1 MRLIVLRSAWGHG
14 GALRAD
20 APRALASLR
29 AAGYHGLEA
38 SLADIGNSRAQREA
52 FVREA
57 RSQGLHLILSAYSSW
72 TNYEGIF
79 EANKAPDAHMTT
91 LLDEISEIA
100 SLHSLTSSTT
110 FSASSFFSSS
120 SSAAAAACSSF
131 SSFSSSSSSLP
142 TIIGINAHTGTDM
155 WDEALAA
162 NFFASFD
169 EHVRA
174 LGEGVVP
181 RISHETHRGRVLR
194 CPFVTARLL
203 QKIPKLRLTSDFS
216 HWVILSERLLD
227 TEYER
232 SLIDNQMAHAMVHIH
247 ARVGTPQMPQVHVS
261 SSSSDIHVS
270 SSSHTSSC
278 RDPPN
283 APRACILL
291 LIFIYTYMHTYMFVP
306 QVHDVN
312 APEFARARERF
323 YALWERVWSLRKA
336 AGDEFVTATMEYGPP
351 EWSDDG
357 QYLGL
362 FLFPFFCVERFHA
375 FTGAL
380 SLSFVLS
387 FSRFS
392 FPPPPARVLSPTHTH
407 PPPSPP
413 PLP

>member
-1 MRLIVLRSAWGHG
+1 MLWCTYMLVSA
-14 GALRAD
+14 
-20 APRALASLR
+20 P
-29 AAGYHGLEA
+29 
-38 SLADIGNSRAQREA
+38 
-52 FVREA
+52 
-57 RSQGLHLILSAYSSW
+57 
-72 TNYEGIF
+72 
-79 EANKAPDAHMTT
+79 
-91 LLDEISEIA
+91 
-100 SLHSLTSSTT
+100 
-110 FSASSFFSSS
+110 
-120 SSAAAAACSSF
+120 
-131 SSFSSSSSSLP
+131 
-142 TIIGINAHTGTDM
+142 
-155 WDEALAA
+155 
-162 NFFASFD
+162 
-169 EHVRA
+169 
-174 LGEGVVP
+174 
-181 RISHETHRGRVLR
+181 
-194 CPFVTARLL
+194 
-203 QKIPKLRLTSDFS
+203 
-216 HWVILSERLLD
+216 
-227 TEYER
+227 
-232 SLIDNQMAHAMVHIH
+232 
-247 ARVGTPQMPQVHVS
+247 PQMPQVHVS

-413 PLP
+413 PSPLNPPFSLSRCARMRGLDPKLYTLNPTPYRHELLDICHCILRMYIRIHIHSYIHYICICIFICVCVCMCVCVCVCVCVCMCCVCVCVCVCVCRISTAAYCARTRAPRARSQRHEFSKVGPIVALFSQYASVLTFENFLMKRHLHRF

>member
-38 SLADIGNSRAQREA
+38 SLADIGNSRAQREV

-91 LLDEISEIA
+91 LLDDISEIA
-100 SLHSLTSSTT
+100 SLHSLTS
-110 FSASSFFSSS
+110 ASSSFPSW

-142 TIIGINAHTGTDM
+142 TIIGVNAHTGTDM

-174 LGEGVVP
+174 LGEVP

-261 SSSSDIHVS
+261 SSSSDIHAF
-270 SSSHTSSC
+270 SSSHTCSC
-278 RDPPN
+278 RHPPN
-283 APRACILL
+283 APGACILL
-291 LIFIYTYMHTYMFVP
+291 PLLRITHMHTYMSMY
-306 QVHDVN
+306 
-312 APEFARARERF
+312 RRCI
-323 YALWERVWSLRKA
+323 
-336 AGDEFVTATMEYGPP
+336 T
-351 EWSDDG
+351 
-357 QYLGL
+357 
-362 FLFPFFCVERFHA
+362 
-375 FTGAL
+375 
-380 SLSFVLS
+380 
-387 FSRFS
+387 
-392 FPPPPARVLSPTHTH
+392 
-407 PPPSPP
+407 
-413 PLP
+413 

>member
-1 MRLIVLRSAWGHG
+1 MQLIVLRSAWGLG

-38 SLADIGNSRAQREA
+38 SLADIGNSRAQREV

-91 LLDEISEIA
+91 LLDDISEIA
-100 SLHSLTSSTT
+100 SLHSITS
-110 FSASSFFSSS
+110 SASSSFSSS
-120 SSAAAAACSSF
+120 PSAATAA
-131 SSFSSSSSSLP
+131 SSFSSSSSSRP

-174 LGEGVVP
+174 LGEVP

-261 SSSSDIHVS
+261 SYPYYVLHICIH
-270 SSSHTSSC
+270 
-278 RDPPN
+278 
-283 APRACILL
+283 I
-291 LIFIYTYMHTYMFVP
+291 
-306 QVHDVN
+306 
-312 APEFARARERF
+312 
-323 YALWERVWSLRKA
+323 
-336 AGDEFVTATMEYGPP
+336 
-351 EWSDDG
+351 
-357 QYLGL
+357 
-362 FLFPFFCVERFHA
+362 
-375 FTGAL
+375 
-380 SLSFVLS
+380 
-387 FSRFS
+387 
-392 FPPPPARVLSPTHTH
+392 
-407 PPPSPP
+407 
-413 PLP
+413 